1 MERLD
6 EGLYKLREA
15 LNEASNQIL
24 LYGEASL
31 PPPQYKAFRKLVLN
45 AMGISGVEGK
55 ARKIFDTLKQKGQ
68 A

>member
-1 MERLD
+1 MGRLD
-6 EGLYKLREA
+6 EGLYELREA
-15 LNEASNQIL
+15 LNEARNRIL

-31 PPPQYKAFRKLVLN
+31 PPSQYGAFRKLVLN
-45 AMGISGVEGK
+45 AMGISGLEGK